1 MGILLSLHLSLVLQ
15 ALVGEDISVHEYS
28 LFFIH
33 TFESCHYCCLR
44 GTVNTF
50 TKGVGRRRKTFEH
63 KMSVGVDG
71 KSDAITCV
79 LQRDIAPAPISSA
92 RLEESVYTN
101 NMFVMK

>member
-1 MGILLSLHLSLVLQ
+1 MVLQ
-15 ALVGEDISVHEYS
+15 ALVAEDISVHEYS

-33 TFESCHYCCLR
+33 TFESCYYCCLR

-50 TKGVGRRRKTFEH
+50 HKGVGCRRTTFEH
-63 KMSVGVDG
+63 KMSEGVDG

-79 LQRDIAPAPISSA
+79 SQRDIVPAARSSA
-92 RLEESVYTN
+92 RLEDSVYTN